1 MTVQE
6 PPRRRPE
13 GEGGG
18 ARVALAFESAA
29 LGRLDLRI
37 DLATGRV
44 DVGVAANAGR
54 PFELADAGAE
64 RPADR
69 PGGER
74 RPAGERSRDAAAQPL
89 DLYA

>member
-1 MTVQE
+1 VTVQD
-6 PPRRRPE
+6 PPRRRPDSD
-13 GEGGG
+13 GGG
-18 ARVALAFESAA
+18 ARVALAFESAT

-54 PFELADAGAE
+54 PFALADAGSE
-64 RPADR
+64 RLRTALEASTGLPANVHVTQ
-69 PGGER
+69 R
-74 RPAGERSRDAAAQPL
+74 REPL